1 MHSIVRRKI
10 AYILGSSNVD
20 INCTTKCNDSPFSFS
35 TIPQLS
41 YASNDFL
48 LVCSLPR
55 GIFIP
60 PECPHVRTALAVQL
74 KETSLLISVHIVS
87 LAFSSLFITA
97 DIDGQDTCLGSLHR
111 RRENG
116 DRHATFSKLHDDRS
130 GRSLWQTGVPSHH
143 RRPQELGAEVHQGH
157 MRREE
162 AQHSRSARTERRL
175 LRRLPGTPTPTAGRR
190 HGSTVSY
197 TNFRVARKYAYNEFG
212 GENADCNAGRRAGRL
227 DSAENAR

>member
-10 AYILGSSNVD
+10 AYILGRSNVD
-20 INCTTKCNDSPFSFS
+20 INCTTKRNHSLFRFA
-35 TIPQLS
+35 TIPYLS
-41 YASNDFL
+41 YAPNDFL
-48 LVCSLPR
+48 FVRSLPR
-55 GIFIP
+55 AIFIP